1 METIF
6 KLAQAL
12 AEAAKVEIT
21 RLDIQYNS
29 KSETYSG
36 RCWLSVNGAIFDIH
50 DNGTITLPH

>member
-6 KLAQAL
+6 NLAQAL
-12 AEAAKVEIT
+12 AKSARGEIT

-36 RCWLSVNGAIFDIH
+36 RCWLTVNEAIFDIH
-50 DNGTITLPH
+50 ENGTITLPH